1 MCPIAARSQP
11 RVARVGPAQAVRTS
25 CPGTE
30 HPLFPVMALEGPTS
44 GLVVLFVCFVAFVN
58 FVPTVGAC
66 GSTPNNVC
74 RHSHFELL
82 LRSRI

>member
-1 MCPIAARSQP
+1 
-11 RVARVGPAQAVRTS
+11 
-25 CPGTE
+25 
-30 HPLFPVMALEGPTS
+30 MALEGPTS